1 MSKKLHYDHTNV
13 ANLFPQVRG
22 AVHKMI
28 PSFLIVGFNAN
39 FEKIARQIQKYANC
53 QQSACEINDLVS
65 PLKTACEQ
73 ACLELKEELERI
85 KSTKMQRPIL

>member
-1 MSKKLHYDHTNV
+1 M

-39 FEKIARQIQKYANC
+39 FEKIARQIQEYANY
-53 QQSACEINDLVS
+53 QQSTCEINDLVS
-65 PLKTACEQ
+65 QLETACGQ